1 MEHPGQVLIFAIPNL
16 PSRPRKAPARVHPLP
31 HAPGDRKEFPVRIK
45 WGLLVWT
52 SGTDYDVQWGAG

>member
-1 MEHPGQVLIFAIPNL
+1 MGQAG
-16 PSRPRKAPARVHPLP
+16 RERAPQD
-31 HAPGDRKEFPVRIK
+31 GKEFPVRIK